1 MTHALDTAA
10 EWRGFGSDNHSPAH
24 PEVLGAMAAANS
36 GHAHAYGD
44 DPWTERAIAV
54 LRGHLGEECDVAFTF
69 NGTGANCASL
79 GAVCRP
85 WHSVICASTAHVN
98 CDEAAAPERLA
109 GIKLVTTATPDGKLT
124 PALVEPHLSTIG
136 FEHAAQP
143 RVISVSNVTELGT
156 VYTPDEL
163 RSLADLAHAHGML
176 LHVDG
181 ARIANA
187 AAALGCGIRDIT
199 ADAGVD
205 LLSFGGTKNGMVAGE
220 AVVIFGEA
228 RTRDLVFTRKQ
239 LAQLA
244 SKMRFVAAQF
254 IAMYDGD
261 LWRECATQA
270 NQMAAR
276 LATGARLR
284 GLELTQEPQANE
296 VFALLPAE
304 RVGPL
309 QERFHFY
316 TWRGDAAPGMHEV
329 RWVCSWDTQPSD
341 VDALLEALG

>member
-1 MTHALDTAA
+1 MTHGSDETAT
-10 EWRGFGSDNHSPAH
+10 WRGFGSDNHSPAH
-24 PEVLGAMAAANS
+24 PEVLSAMAAANS

-44 DPWTERAIAV
+44 DPWTARAIAV

-69 NGTGANCASL
+69 NGTGANCTAL
-79 GAVCRP
+79 GAVSRQ
-85 WHSVICASTAHVN
+85 WHSVVCASTAHVN

-124 PALVEPHLSTIG
+124 PALVEPYLSTIG

-143 RVISVSNVTELGT
+143 RIISVSNVTELGT

-163 RSLADLAHAHGML
+163 RALADLAHAHGML

-181 ARIANA
+181 ARLANA
-187 AAALGCGIRDIT
+187 AAALGCAIRDIT

-220 AVVIFGEA
+220 AVVIFGGA

-244 SKMRFVAAQF
+244 SKMRFVSAQF
-254 IAMYDGD
+254 IAMYEGD
-261 LWRECATQA
+261 LWRECASHA
-270 NQMAAR
+270 NAMAAR
-276 LATGARLR
+276 LAAGARER
-284 GLELTQEPQANE
+284 GVEITQVPQANE

-309 QERFHFY
+309 AERFHFY
-316 TWRGDAAPGMHEV
+316 TWREDAVPGMHEV
-329 RWVCSWDTQPSD
+329 RWVCSWDTQPAD
-341 VDALLEALG
+341 VDALLDALG